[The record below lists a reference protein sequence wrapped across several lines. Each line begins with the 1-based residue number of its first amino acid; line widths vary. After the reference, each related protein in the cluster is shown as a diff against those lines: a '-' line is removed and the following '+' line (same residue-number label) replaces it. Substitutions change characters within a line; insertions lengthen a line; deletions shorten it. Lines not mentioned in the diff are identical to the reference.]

1 MIGILICLIVM
12 AALQLA
18 LPYWWWIMVVP
29 FLYAAV
35 MTRSTWQGFQTG
47 FVSAGVLWLIAG
59 LYFLLT
65 SADLIAGRVATMMQ
79 MGSSWTLLVIA
90 SLLAALAGG
99 FAGGAGHALKGV
111 LQPRRRHQSAV

>member
-12 AALQLA
+12 AALQLT
-18 LPYWWWIMVVP
+18 LPFWWWIMVVP
-29 FLYAAV
+29 FLYAAL
-35 MTRSTWQGFQTG
+35 MARSTWQGFQAG
-47 FVSAGVLWLIAG
+47 FISAGVLWLMAG
-59 LYFLLT
+59 LYYLLT

-79 MGSSWTLLVIA
+79 MGSPWTLLVVA

-111 LQPRRRHQSAV
+111 LQQRRRHHSVV